1 LGKHLDS
8 LLTVNRYVDI
18 DREGFVGEDLTNEEN
33 VSGVVF
39 NEEHFDRFRMH
50 DMPPLRG

>member
-18 DREGFVGEDLTNEEN
+18 DREGFVGEDLMNEEN

-39 NEEHFDRFRMH
+39 NEENFDRFRMH